1 MLQTKLFSAL
11 AASALLPAMA
21 QSQSLIVNEYNGVTD
36 TKFFDLAFD
45 EAFEGRDYGLFFDAT
60 AGAGTYIP
68 TSANADDDGSDPRW
82 DLIPTAVDMQG
93 RILGNGGNWI
103 ELVVTE
109 DNLDLR
115 GWSLEWSNA
124 DTPPDNAGTVTFSND
139 ARWSNL
145 RSGTIVTIIE
155 TPDDLVPTLPVTFPD
170 GTTGTAINVDTDFNT
185 TPDTG
190 DFSVNAWLGDAT
202 MFTTGDWKVDNDDWR
217 VTIKDDLGV
226 TVQGPIGED
235 VQGYGVNSR
244 EIARLEADPIAGLN
258 PVSGYDDGD
267 YSTFGAPNQYFD
279 NTVTQDFDSL
289 RGWWI
294 NRIVGDADLD
304 GDVDLNDGGT
314 LVTNFGQTTGQFWAD
329 GNFDG
334 DGDVDLNDGGLLV
347 ANFGTGLAPAAS
359 EPISLATAGDPAEA
373 EWDFEAT
380 VDGLSTTI
388 TVDAAGQ
395 AFLSTEALDVGVT
408 LTLLEA
414 AVPFS
419 AQQAGPG
426 AQVGELLAS
435 NFITGTESILV
446 EVDDLGT
453 YNFLARWNVLGGQE
467 QSAQFSI
474 TFVPEPSSLA
484 LIGIGSALLARRR
497 QG

>member
-11 AASALLPAMA
+11 AASALLPVMA
-21 QSQSLIVNEYNGVTD
+21 HSQSLIVNEYNGVTD

-45 EAFEGRDYGLFFDAT
+45 ESFEGRDYGLFFDAT

-202 MFTTGDWKVDNDDWR
+202 MFTTGDWKVDNDDWQ
-217 VTIKDDLGV
+217 VTIKDDLGA

-235 VQGYGVNSR
+235 VQGFGVNSR
-244 EIARLEADPIAGLN
+244 EIARLEADREEAR
-258 PVSGYDDGD
+258 
-267 YSTFGAPNQYFD
+267 A
-279 NTVTQDFDSL
+279 
-289 RGWWI
+289 R
-294 NRIVGDADLD
+294 
-304 GDVDLNDGGT
+304 
-314 LVTNFGQTTGQFWAD
+314 
-329 GNFDG
+329 
-334 DGDVDLNDGGLLV
+334 
-347 ANFGTGLAPAAS
+347 AN
-359 EPISLATAGDPAEA
+359 EIREEA
-373 EWDFEAT
+373 MREMQE
-380 VDGLSTTI
+380 
-388 TVDAAGQ
+388 Q
-395 AFLSTEALDVGVT
+395 RERMMR
-408 LTLLEA
+408 
-414 AVPFS
+414 
-419 AQQAGPG
+419 QQMD
-426 AQVGELLAS
+426 QEM
-435 NFITGTESILV
+435 
-446 EVDDLGT
+446 
-453 YNFLARWNVLGGQE
+453 ARWNRQYEMSKELFETEEAQPRWNEQLAQALGTLRERGIDVDAGAVSEETLNWSLILEEGTGDSPEDKIDTVSVHATGWLPDGEQFWSSYDAPDGQE
-467 QSAQFSI
+467 AQPAIFTLNRVVQGWGLAVESMRVGEKRMI
-474 TFVPEPSSLA
+474 VIPSEFAYGARGRSDAQGNEVIAPNTA
-484 LIGIGSALLARRR
+484 LIFELELIALP
-497 QG
+497 